1 MKRFLQGPSMLA
13 ALVLVALPAALSAQ
27 LVPSG
32 TTTLGGT
39 GLGSQNT
46 ILTLQSPQSSSD
58 EEGCISPTGQGDC
71 GFLDET
77 ALNGAS
83 QTKMVFL
90 SELAG
95 VNGSNL
101 ALVLNFSENQTA
113 DELSGQL
120 EKLVLQLY
128 NAAGNSVFTAVLP
141 DPIFYASTEAG
152 TGSSGFLFRLS
163 SSSATA
169 FDLAVA
175 NNGGNQLGLGSRL
188 SQVTGGNETYF
199 VGVQAV
205 TTAPEPASMALLGTG
220 LLGVFGVARRRKA

>member
-13 ALVLVALPAALSAQ
+13 ALALVALPVALSAQ

-39 GLGSQNT
+39 GLGSQST
-46 ILTLQSPQSSSD
+46 ILTLQSPQSSSN
-58 EEGCISPTGQGDC
+58 EEGCVSPTGQGSC
-71 GFLDET
+71 GFADAT

-95 VNGSNL
+95 INGSNL

-113 DELSGQL
+113 DERSGQL
-120 EKLVLQLY
+120 DQLILKLY
-128 NAAGNSVFTAVLP
+128 NAAGASVFTAILP
-141 DPIFYASTEAG
+141 SPIFYESTEAG
-152 TGSSGFLFRLS
+152 TGSSGYLFRLS
-163 SSSATA
+163 APSATA

-175 NNGGNQLGLGSRL
+175 GGGNQLGLGSAL

>member
-1 MKRFLQGPSMLA
+1 MKRFLRGTSMLA
-13 ALVLVALPAALSAQ
+13 ALALVAMPAALSAQ

-39 GLGSQNT
+39 GLGSQST
-46 ILTLQSPQSSSD
+46 ILTLQSPQSSSN
-58 EEGCISPTGQGDC
+58 EEGCISPSGQGAC
-71 GFLDET
+71 GFADAT

-83 QTKMVFL
+83 QTKVVLL

-101 ALVLNFSENQTA
+101 ALVLNFSENQTV
-113 DELSGQL
+113 DEASAQIDRLI
-120 EKLVLQLY
+120 LQLY
-128 NAAGNSVFTAVLP
+128 NGAGTSVFTASLLN
-141 DPIFYASTEAG
+141 PIFYPTTEAG
-152 TGSSGFLFRLS
+152 TGSSGYLFRLS
-163 SSSATA
+163 ASSATA

-175 NNGGNQLGLGSRL
+175 GGGTQLGLGSAL
-188 SQVTGGNETYF
+188 SQVTGGNETFF